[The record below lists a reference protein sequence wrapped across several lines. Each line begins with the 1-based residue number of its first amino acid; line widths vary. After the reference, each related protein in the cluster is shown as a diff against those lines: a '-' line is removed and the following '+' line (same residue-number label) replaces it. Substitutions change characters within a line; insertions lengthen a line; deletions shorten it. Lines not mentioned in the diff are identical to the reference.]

1 MMNISE
7 QSHTSIASMLKEAV
21 SRYITTDDN
30 SVVTD
35 IHLQPRQDSG
45 ELLIFNDEDEE
56 LARTIIDEW
65 VDYDGDDFYKEV
77 EPVLRAEVTV
87 LKDEGELDKLCLM
100 KPYSFVLVDEE
111 KETISELL
119 LIDDEDTLLLD
130 DELLKGLDEELDAF
144 LKDLLENKQGVVPF
158 VCCQILIIWESAL
171 PFVRM
176 NVCRRLILAG
186 EEIRMPEESSS
197 IVSIAGV
204 RGWVVC

>member
-7 QSHTSIASMLKEAV
+7 QSHTSIASTLKEAV
-21 SRYITTDDN
+21 SRYITMDDN

-144 LKDLLENKQGVVPF
+144 LKDLLEK
-158 VCCQILIIWESAL
+158 
-171 PFVRM
+171 
-176 NVCRRLILAG
+176 
-186 EEIRMPEESSS
+186 
-197 IVSIAGV
+197 
-204 RGWVVC
+204 